1 MLNDTLRWLEWL
13 AIATLLAAAFF
24 IAFPDLDLDVSLKF
38 GDVFGF
44 HLSESRVLNLARSGM
59 LWLCNGPI
67 AVVLFISIVSVFVR
81 RARLFNTRALLFILT
96 TYAVVPGILVNGLL
110 KRNSGRARPRN
121 IEEFGGDAVYTP
133 VLRYADQCEI
143 NCSFVSAE
151 ASALFTVAVLA
162 ITVFVPSLPKPMQIP
177 VKMSILVIAIVGSFL
192 RVPFGAHFISDV
204 VFAALFSTMA
214 VMSLY
219 SVFGMHRIGSPFL
232 QANPGM
238 EFEKLCARK
247 HTARHVQRHTMFQ

>member
-1 MLNDTLRWLEWL
+1 
-13 AIATLLAAAFF
+13 
-24 IAFPDLDLDVSLKF
+24 
-38 GDVFGF
+38 
-44 HLSESRVLNLARSGM
+44 M

-67 AVVLFISIVSVFVR
+67 AVVLFIAIVSVFVR
-81 RARLFNTRALLFILT
+81 RARLFKTRALLFTLT

-121 IEEFGGDAVYTP
+121 IEEFGGDAVFTP

-151 ASALFTVAVLA
+151 ASAIFTVAVLA
-162 ITVFVPSLPKPMQIP
+162 ITVFVPSLTKAMQIP
-177 VKMSILVIAIVGSFL
+177 LKMPILVIAIVGSFL

-204 VFAALFSTMA
+204 VFAALFSSLA

-232 QANPGM
+232 RVSSRTEYEAFSRPS
-238 EFEKLCARK
+238 
-247 HTARHVQRHTMFQ
+247 HTI